1 MSGHARSCAAEIRQG
16 AREALKLRIGSEA
29 RAMLA
34 ADAVVAMMA
43 LRPAT
48 SDASVHREKAPA
60 RTLRLQELEP
70 ANCRMRR
77 DKRRSRFGVAV
88 AKGRGLPNC
97 RPCRRL
103 RMGQNR
109 NDPPAQNPKARLA
122 VQSNRLQP
130 APQIFGPAMPWR
142 DILMPRA
149 AIGPDASLQCFSAMK
164 VR

>member
-1 MSGHARSCAAEIRQG
+1 MSGHALSGAAEIRSR
-16 AREALKLRIGSEA
+16 AREALKLRIEFEA

-34 ADAVVAMMA
+34 ADAVVAMTA

-60 RTLRLQELEP
+60 RTLRLQEREP

-88 AKGRGLPNC
+88 AHGRGLPNR

-109 NDPPAQNPKARLA
+109 NDPPAQ
-122 VQSNRLQP
+122 
-130 APQIFGPAMPWR
+130 
-142 DILMPRA
+142 
-149 AIGPDASLQCFSAMK
+149 
-164 VR
+164 

>member
-1 MSGHARSCAAEIRQG
+1 
-16 AREALKLRIGSEA
+16 
-29 RAMLA
+29 MLA
-34 ADAVVAMMA
+34 ADAAVAITA

-48 SDASVHREKAPA
+48 SGASVHREKSPA
-60 RTLRLQELEP
+60 RTLRLQEREP

-88 AKGRGLPNC
+88 AKGRGLPNR

-109 NDPPAQNPKARLA
+109 NDPPAQNPTARLA

-130 APQIFGPAMPWR
+130 APRIFGSAMPWR
-142 DILMPRA
+142 GILTLCA
-149 AIGPDASLQCFSAMK
+149 ATRLDVYSS
-164 VR
+164 